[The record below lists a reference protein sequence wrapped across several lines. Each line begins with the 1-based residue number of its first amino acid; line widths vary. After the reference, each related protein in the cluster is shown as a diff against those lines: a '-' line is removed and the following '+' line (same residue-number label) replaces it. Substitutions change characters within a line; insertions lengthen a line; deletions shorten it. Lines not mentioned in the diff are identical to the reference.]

1 MVDYGPIISLITLNV
16 NDLNTPMK
24 KTKIGRMD
32 LNNDPTVYKKLT
44 SIIMTWVD

>member
-1 MVDYGPIISLITLNV
+1 
-16 NDLNTPMK
+16 MK

-44 SIIMTWVD
+44 SNIILIDMGRLK

>member
-1 MVDYGPIISLITLNV
+1 MVDSPIISLITSKIP

-32 LNNDPTVYKKLT
+32 LNNDPTVCKNSLQ
-44 SIIMTWVD
+44 